1 MRGPQHPIQKFSR
14 NVTDA
19 GSLTAWTEFQ
29 SKRHWR
35 GVLNS
40 LFRNSVKTSLTR
52 GPQQPFRCLDYYPFV
67 AHFVCGYML
76 MRILTCACIRIFAH
90 MHMFCMA
97 IPSSNILTHQ
107 SHISQVIRKV
117 KSAASLLERSEY
129 KKNSVKFNN
138 HPAYH
143 QTSGFDI
150 VVAYICNMHVE
161 EAKQRSCCRLI
172 LGFQPWRGK
181 TNDSDF

>member
-1 MRGPQHPIQKFSR
+1 MYSKKSPHFWRIFYHLKR
-14 NVTDA
+14 NIVDPLLA
-19 GSLTAWTEFQ
+19 YFDPLILQDS
-29 SKRHWR
+29 
-35 GVLNS
+35 
-40 LFRNSVKTSLTR
+40 
-52 GPQQPFRCLDYYPFV
+52 
-67 AHFVCGYML
+67 GYMH

>member
-1 MRGPQHPIQKFSR
+1 M
-14 NVTDA
+14 
-19 GSLTAWTEFQ
+19 
-29 SKRHWR
+29 
-35 GVLNS
+35 
-40 LFRNSVKTSLTR
+40 
-52 GPQQPFRCLDYYPFV
+52 

-150 VVAYICNMHVE
+150 VVAYICNMHDQ
-161 EAKQRSCCRLI
+161 AYKKSDANNNSSCVKKI
-172 LGFQPWRGK
+172 LSVTDRVCLKNRIF
-181 TNDSDF
+181 DFFKSHPLNRCHSI